1 LPKPAGFESRFFY
14 GWHRANITGGIAPRS
29 VIRS

>member
-14 GWHRANITGGIAPRS
+14 GWHKAKTTRGIAPLALIGS
-29 VIRS
+29 